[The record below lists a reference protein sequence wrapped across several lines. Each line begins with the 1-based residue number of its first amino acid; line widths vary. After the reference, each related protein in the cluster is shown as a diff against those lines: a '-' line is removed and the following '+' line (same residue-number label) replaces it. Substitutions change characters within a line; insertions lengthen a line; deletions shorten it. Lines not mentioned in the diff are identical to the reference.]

1 MTEKDDLTALTIPY
15 ADLRHY
21 TASLFAAAG
30 APEADAELMG
40 ECLAGNDLH
49 GSSGHGTACAA
60 DPNTGGWQ
68 GYVNRMLPGPDQ
80 SVNPAP
86 NVQMVE
92 HSGTT
97 AVFDGDGGM
106 GHIACKKAVDWAIG
120 AAKEHGT
127 ACVTTRNHFHFG
139 GESPLLR
146 SSTRAIS
153 AGSGTLIYVAGSAAG
168 TWTRYALQENCLAI
182 AVSSHRYSD
191 SDPMISPDKSIHSV
205 NQTSPISI
213 GVPAG
218 EEADLVLDMG
228 ASFGLSLDLFES
240 IPSLQAA
247 FFKNLA
253 VGTAD
258 QTHAPTIL

>member
-1 MTEKDDLTALTIPY
+1 MQARARSARAESRVAVGADRDERGQYRALVLGLTMVKGRKMTEAEDVTALTISY
-15 ADLRHY
+15 ADLRDY

-30 APEADAELMG
+30 APEADAKLMG

-60 DPNTGGWQ
+60 DPDTGGWQ

-139 GESPLLR
+139 GESL
-146 SSTRAIS
+146 
-153 AGSGTLIYVAGSAAG
+153 
-168 TWTRYALQENCLAI
+168 
-182 AVSSHRYSD
+182 
-191 SDPMISPDKSIHSV
+191 
-205 NQTSPISI
+205 
-213 GVPAG
+213 
-218 EEADLVLDMG
+218 
-228 ASFGLSLDLFES
+228 SF
-240 IPSLQAA
+240 
-247 FFKNLA
+247 
-253 VGTAD
+253 
-258 QTHAPTIL
+258 H